1 MALVF
6 QAEMFIGLLLRAMK
20 NDVNLKRV
28 SAFSKR
34 VLQVSYALYSYY
46 WSSSLSLLSFFVD
59 ASEGSIQGQLYYYSP
74 FHCKFQFIV
83 HEYHT
88 VAITASIIIILFCL
102 FDYCWHNI
110 ACAFSVC

>member
-34 VLQVSYALYSYY
+34 VLQVSDALYSLFAC
-46 WSSSLSLLSFFVD
+46 SLFLS
-59 ASEGSIQGQLYYYSP
+59 
-74 FHCKFQFIV
+74 KFQRKVYKENCTTTFHFIV
-83 HEYHT
+83 NF
-88 VAITASIIIILFCL
+88 IL
-102 FDYCWHNI
+102 WSMNI
-110 ACAFSVC
+110 VLWALLQV